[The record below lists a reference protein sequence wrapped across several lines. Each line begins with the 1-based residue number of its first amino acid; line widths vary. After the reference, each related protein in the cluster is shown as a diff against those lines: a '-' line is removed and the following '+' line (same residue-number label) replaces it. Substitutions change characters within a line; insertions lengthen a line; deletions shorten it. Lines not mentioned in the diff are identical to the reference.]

1 MYQATYGYLA
11 KFALPISQV
20 YFVKLQSSPCYC
32 DFTFLPSPLPN
43 CKVNFA
49 TWQTPQCYLAN
60 LWIMLF
66 KKHSAW
72 SKLLPKI
79 KLPLVLFLFFM
90 GWLTRPHPFSFYFS
104 LSLLFFFFFVVCLY
118 GSLKLQKSRLCSFFY
133 FFMLFKDFFRDMNV
147 CLCGVLCFPTF
158 LIGHMVTCKNVL
170 KGVGSNVTK
179 SIWSWNF
186 FLLGIEKKPSLKL
199 LREK

>member
-1 MYQATYGYLA
+1 MGKFYVPICVYEVCVSFCDVFLTYFCDHESLGFFKKVFFLNMYQAIYGYLA

-90 GWLTRPHPFSFYFS
+90 GWLTGPHPFSFYLS

-133 FFMLFKDFFRDMNV
+133 FFMLFKDFF
-147 CLCGVLCFPTF
+147 
-158 LIGHMVTCKNVL
+158 
-170 KGVGSNVTK
+170 
-179 SIWSWNF
+179 
-186 FLLGIEKKPSLKL
+186 
-199 LREK
+199 